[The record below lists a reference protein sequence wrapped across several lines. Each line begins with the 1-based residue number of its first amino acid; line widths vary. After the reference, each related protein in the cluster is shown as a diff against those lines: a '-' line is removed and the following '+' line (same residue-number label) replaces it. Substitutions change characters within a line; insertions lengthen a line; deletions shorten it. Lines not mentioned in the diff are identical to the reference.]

1 MCENRVQRSVL
12 PGVKTDIAM
21 SLKAS
26 YLFILLVYLS
36 TYLVEGSFTICNLF
50 FGFTVICSPIPEMAA
65 LTVHSFMFLNAPNWL
80 IWFPKKAD
88 TIHKLKFRMRT
99 IIIPNCTLPV
109 VTISRQNETCF

>member
-80 IWFPKKAD
+80 IWFPKKSRHHSQAE
-88 TIHKLKFRMRT
+88 
-99 IIIPNCTLPV
+99 
-109 VTISRQNETCF
+109 ISNARQYYSQLYFAGSYNI